1 MIISR
6 KAVVDRIERILN
18 FRESHGECLA
28 TGENGES
35 DGQSHISQWQGD
47 TGKGYIVSGG
57 GNRERKLNLFQG
69 SMKRH
74 EASWVSQG

>member
-28 TGENGES
+28 TGGNGES
-35 DGQSHISQWQGD
+35 DGQSHISHWQRD
-47 TGKGYIVSGG
+47 AGKGYIESGG
-57 GNRERKLNLFQG
+57 GNRERKLSPF
-69 SMKRH
+69 
-74 EASWVSQG
+74 